1 VTIQLDANGNIL
13 DVATYDESGAN
24 DKPRAIFVNGT
35 SVYVTGAGDGVG
47 TMNDVITL
55 RYDLI
60 SGIEPISEVLLL
72 SAYPNPFSDAI
83 YISLPRSANNDR
95 LVITNTLG
103 QVCKNIALE
112 NETEVRINSKGMP
125 AGVYS
130 VSLLNNEGIVIAK
143 TKIIAQ

>member
-1 VTIQLDANGNIL
+1 
-13 DVATYDESGAN
+13 
-24 DKPRAIFVNGT
+24 
-35 SVYVTGAGDGVG
+35 
-47 TMNDVITL
+47 MNDVITL

-60 SGIEPISEVLLL
+60 SSIKPISEALQL

-83 YISLPRSANNDR
+83 YISLPSTANNDR
-95 LVITNTLG
+95 LVITNSLG

-112 NETEVRINSKGMP
+112 DETEVRINSKGMP